1 MAETIEDIFHSKVV
15 PQPVPFE
22 IISFESIYKRYAD
35 KDSHI
40 YQCHR
45 IQFNALLIIISGKG
59 THNIDCKEYLL
70 QPGTIIPLVKEQV
83 HCFNKNLEVE
93 GLIITFTNE
102 FISENTSERDLFHF
116 LQLYHSPV
124 LQIDPENIRLL
135 TPYTDLLF
143 REQESGSMYLKEELM
158 KNIFLSLLIQLK
170 RLTPLEHHT
179 VDNQRF
185 RDFILFKQ
193 LIIKEFTNTHNAK
206 DYANSMGISYKYLN
220 DICKEFSHK
229 TAKAFIDSWLI
240 LEIKRNL
247 SEKMYSIKEIAFNTG
262 FDEPTNLIRF
272 FKKHTGETPGDFLFK
287 L

>member
-1 MAETIEDIFHSKVV
+1 MAEIIKDIFHSKVV

-22 IISFESIYKRYAD
+22 IISFKSIYSRYTG

-40 YQCHR
+40 YHCHR
-45 IQFNALLIIISGKG
+45 IQFNALLIITAGNG
-59 THNIDCKEYLL
+59 THNIDCKEYHL
-70 QPGTIIPLVKEQV
+70 QAGTIIPLVKEQV
-83 HCFNKNLEVE
+83 HRFNEQLEVE

-102 FISENTSERDLFHF
+102 FIAENTSERDLFHF

-124 LQIDPENIRLL
+124 LQVDPENIRLL

-143 REQESGSMYLKEELM
+143 REQKSGSMYLKEELM

-170 RLTPLEHHT
+170 RLTPLEHYAA
-179 VDNQRF
+179 DSQRF

-193 LIIKEFTNTHNAK
+193 LIIKEFAQTHNAN
-206 DYANSMGISYKYLN
+206 DYAGALGVSYKYLN

-229 TAKAFIDSWLI
+229 TAKAFIDNWLI
-240 LEIKRNL
+240 LEVKRNL
-247 SEKMYSIKEIAFNTG
+247 SEKKYSIKEIAYNTG

-272 FKKHTGETPGDFLFK
+272 FKKHTGETPGQFLIK
-287 L
+287 I